1 MTRGSAL
8 TANGRAARADQNLD
22 HYEDG
27 FAKNGVEEQG
37 EPKAKQQG
45 HGTELGLHARDG

>member
-22 HYEDG
+22 HHEDD
-27 FAKNGVEEQG
+27 FAKNGIEEHR
-37 EPKAKQQG
+37 EPKPQQQG
-45 HGTELGLHARDG
+45 HRTELGLHARDG